1 MKKIMTLLTILLS
14 TSVFA
19 NQTVGVGVY
28 YKDSIYNAKK
38 QVGVLPIIN
47 LEHKNFY
54 IKGSNFGY
62 TLYKEPEF
70 KFSAVINP
78 IGGYTDFAIRKSD
91 FKKGFEN
98 IKTRKT
104 QFMGGLAI
112 DFKLDQTTR
121 GSMEYVLGNKGSKG
135 SIKINKIF
143 PINDRVTFIPGI
155 NFNYFNSKYMNYY
168 IGLSKDD
175 VANNTLVKNVY
186 KGKDTLSAG
195 INGTVEIAVS
205 EQVSA
210 SIFGGYEYF
219 ESKIKKSDLIKDNK
233 QFYAGIGIR
242 YSF

>member
-70 KFSAVINP
+70 KFSAIINP

-112 DFKLDQTTR
+112 DFKLDKNSS
-121 GSMEYVLGNKGSKG
+121 GHIEYVFGNKGSKG
-135 SIKINKIF
+135 SLKLNKIF
-143 PINDRVTFIPGI
+143 GITDRIVFIPGI
-155 NFNYFNSKYMNYY
+155 SFNYFNSKYIDYY
-168 IGLSKDD
+168 IGLDKED
-175 VANNTLVKNVY
+175 VKNNSFIKNTY
-186 KGKDTLSAG
+186 KGKDTISGGVNAT
-195 INGTVEIAVS
+195 IEIAAT
-205 EQVSA
+205 EQFSV
-210 SIFGGYEYF
+210 SIFGGYEHYD
-219 ESKIKKSDLIKDNK
+219 SKIKKSDLVKENK
-233 QFYAGIGIR
+233 QIYAGLGFR

>member
-70 KFSAVINP
+70 KFSAIINP
-78 IGGYTDFAIRKSD
+78 IGGYTDFAIRKSN

-112 DFKLDQTTR
+112 DFNLDKSST
-121 GSMEYVLGNKGSKG
+121 GHIEYVFGNKGSKG
-135 SIKINKIF
+135 NLKLNKVFKIT
-143 PINDRVTFIPGI
+143 DRITFIPGI
-155 NFNYFNSKYMNYY
+155 NFNYFDAKYMNYY
-168 IGLSKDD
+168 IGLDNKDTINNSL
-175 VANNTLVKNVY
+175 VNNTY
-186 KGKDTLSAG
+186 KGKDTISAG
-195 INGTVEIAVS
+195 INTTIEIATT
-205 EQVSA
+205 EQFSI
-210 SIFGGYEYF
+210 SIFGGYEHYD
-219 ESKIKKSDLIKDNK
+219 SKIKKSDLVSQNR
-233 QFYAGIGIR
+233 QLYVGLGLR